1 MSRLPVTLKFIERYA
16 RVFKNERLQALGL
29 SNRQAEIILN
39 LLHHP
44 GSSQD
49 DIAERLLINKSGITR
64 QLTVME
70 ESGLVT
76 RTVSPTDRRVTLVN
90 LTEKAEALVPE
101 IRKVNSQWADF
112 MTEGLS
118 EEEQELLGRVLES
131 IRSRIREK
139 LEKEG

>member
-16 RVFKNERLQALGL
+16 RVFKNERLQGLGL

-49 DIAERLLINKSGITR
+49 DIAERLLINKSGVTR
-64 QLTVME
+64 LLTAME
-70 ESGLVT
+70 EDGLVK
-76 RTVSPTDRRVTLVN
+76 RTVSPTDRRVTLVY
-90 LTEKAEALVPE
+90 LTEKSEALVPG
-101 IRKVNSQWADF
+101 IRDVNRQWAAF

-118 EEEQELLGRVLES
+118 EEEQQLLQRTLES
-131 IRSRIREK
+131 IRDRIREK
-139 LEKEG
+139 LEGEG

>member
-1 MSRLPVTLKFIERYA
+1 M
-16 RVFKNERLQALGL
+16 
-29 SNRQAEIILN
+29 
-39 LLHHP
+39 
-44 GSSQD
+44 
-49 DIAERLLINKSGITR
+49 
-64 QLTVME
+64 
-70 ESGLVT
+70 
-76 RTVSPTDRRVTLVN
+76 N